1 MPDKI
6 IPIGK
11 DKPDNLLSLD
21 ASNED
26 DIALKYAVMYADKLK
41 FDHTRGKWYAWDGIR
56 WKVEDTGL
64 AFDWA
69 RSLCREQRVNNKQE
83 KLASIRVA
91 AAVEKFSQADRR
103 FAVTHEIWNQNP
115 WLLCTPGGTVDL
127 KTGKITPNKPSNLI
141 TASTTVT
148 PSAMPT
154 PVWNKFL
161 AEATNNDE
169 NLALF
174 LQKIAGYCLT
184 GITKEHALFFLY
196 GFGGNGKGTF
206 VNALR
211 EIMGDYAINAGM
223 DTFTASRNDRHPT
236 ELASL
241 QDARM
246 VTASET
252 EENRAWAE
260 SRIKQLT
267 GGDPITARFM
277 RQDEFTFMPKFKLVI
292 QGNHAPTLHSVDDA
306 MRRRFNVIP
315 FIHRPK
321 VANKDLPDQLQAEY
335 PGILQWAI
343 TGGPEWHKGGLV
355 KPKAVADETDHYF
368 SEQDVFQQ
376 WLDECTEPAGP
387 DIGEPI
393 HRLFDSWKSFCTR
406 MSEGIGT
413 RKAFSQNL
421 VKARFKRVKKVPG
434 TGGQR
439 GFLRISLKCDTS
451 RPYGYDD

>member
-1 MPDKI
+1 MSTVADI
-6 IPIGK
+6 E
-11 DKPDNLLSLD
+11 DHLSD

-26 DIALKYAVMYADKLK
+26 DIALKFAVMYANRLRY
-41 FDHTRGKWYAWDGIR
+41 DHTRGKWFHWDGNC
-56 WKVEDTGL
+56 WLLEQTDL
-64 AFDWA
+64 AFEWA
-69 RSLCREQRVNNKQE
+69 RTLCRSTRVNNKKE
-83 KLASIRVA
+83 KLASIRVSR
-91 AAVEKFSQADRR
+91 AVEQFSRADRR
-103 FAVTHEIWNQNP
+103 FAVTHEIWNSDP

-127 KTGKITPNKPSNLI
+127 KTGTIAPNEPSNLI
-141 TASTTVT
+141 TASATVAPT
-148 PSAMPT
+148 VIET

-161 AEATNNDE
+161 TEATNSDDA
-169 NLALF
+169 LKLF
-174 LQKIAGYCLT
+174 LQKVAGYCLT

-206 VNALR
+206 INAIR
-211 EIMGDYAINAGM
+211 DIMGDYAINAGM

-292 QGNHAPTLHSVDDA
+292 QGNHAPTLNSVDDA

-315 FIHRPK
+315 FVHKPK
-321 VANKDLPDQLQAEY
+321 RVNRDLPDQLKDEY

-343 TGGPEWHKGGLV
+343 SGCVAWQKDGLV

-387 DIGEPI
+387 DIGEPV
-393 HRLFDSWKSFCTR
+393 HRLFDSWKSFCNR
-406 MSEGIGT
+406 MSEQVGSQ
-413 RKAFSQNL
+413 KAFSQNM
-421 VKARFKRVKKVPG
+421 VKARFKRVKELRG
-434 TGGQR
+434 SGGKR
-439 GFLRISLKCDTS
+439 GFLRISLKVDTS
-451 RPYGYDD
+451 EAYGYVD